1 FLILSLY
8 PFFLFFLLG
17 VGYIIPYMYN
27 KSLML
32 NLILLTTILLFTL
45 HYYGSF

>member
-17 VGYIIPYMYN
+17 VGFIVPYMYN
-27 KSLML
+27 KALML
-32 NLILLTTILLFTL
+32 NLLLLTTVLLLIL